1 MLPESL
7 SRLCNWW
14 IFKYILFV
22 FFLTNAAEVLEV
34 QDDVEEDEY
43 KSAEQIADELVT
55 LSLLPTSKWL
65 NLLSLDVIK
74 VNIYQNFTFFA

>member
-1 MLPESL
+1 M
-7 SRLCNWW
+7 
-14 IFKYILFV
+14 
-22 FFLTNAAEVLEV
+22 